1 MFVDFN
7 RVFKGKPQSQL
18 AVPPA
23 LIEYLNR
30 SLPEGVKYVADETGN
45 CVITGTDNSFTL
57 GGFSLDL
64 TAEQKKILGKHY
76 TDKDVYEYSYN
87 AQQPIRLSL
96 IKDGYVLLNGQE
108 FPVKEM
114 AYNPLASIKCVS
126 GSFWLSPP
134 RLPDPFEIKVGCDKY
149 ERTLKVSRVPN
160 NSISIWAFES
170 EKEEPLCLKYFAD
183 RKTQRMTLNI
193 SLNLGRAKSV
203 KDIVESTSIY
213 NAYLEGKG
221 TLLGQKLNSISCAD
235 NGKKFNSNSILFW
248 EKVLKI
254 EEYLE
259 VSFIPPKD
267 DVDFHTAC
275 VIEQLYQ
282 NLIHKI
288 PVRNNQKIN
297 YIDGEWDFNDIG
309 NDMSESIGKPF
320 FFEFEAVSELDL
332 FGVKI
337 EVPSLICIFDALL
350 QDCIRKGEKQRLVLA
365 DESEEKERYTSTMCF
380 KTEEELAKYKTKGS
394 DDIITLFHDAK
405 RVQEYL

>member
-30 SLPEGVKYVADETGN
+30 SLPEGVKYVADENGN

-64 TAEQKKILGKHY
+64 TDEQKKILGKHY

-213 NAYLEGKG
+213 NAC
-221 TLLGQKLNSISCAD
+221 LL
-235 NGKKFNSNSILFW
+235 
-248 EKVLKI
+248 
-254 EEYLE
+254 
-259 VSFIPPKD
+259 
-267 DVDFHTAC
+267 
-275 VIEQLYQ
+275 
-282 NLIHKI
+282 
-288 PVRNNQKIN
+288 
-297 YIDGEWDFNDIG
+297 
-309 NDMSESIGKPF
+309 
-320 FFEFEAVSELDL
+320 
-332 FGVKI
+332 
-337 EVPSLICIFDALL
+337 
-350 QDCIRKGEKQRLVLA
+350 
-365 DESEEKERYTSTMCF
+365 YTS
-380 KTEEELAKYKTKGS
+380 
-394 DDIITLFHDAK
+394 I
-405 RVQEYL
+405 